1 MCRVNLGE
9 PLAIGN
15 TAKIYLNDN
24 KIFKIYKDYL
34 PSTEAAMEAS
44 KQIFAHSCGLP
55 VPEVIEI
62 NKMEKNQVLIMEYIK
77 GKTLGDLLFENP
89 EKAEYYMS
97 MSIDIQ
103 QQIHHYEGNNLPPI
117 LAKWRSQVEG
127 SHILDGE
134 TKSLILAKLEVMP
147 NEKRLCHGDFHLYN
161 LVLADDKVWIIDWVD
176 AGTGDVCADICR
188 TYLLYLENHQ
198 ELADLYLNIYCSKT
212 DYLKEA
218 ILEWLPIVS
227 AARLSENVS
236 PYNKDKLL
244 NIINRYL

>member
-1 MCRVNLGE
+1 MNLGE

-117 LAKWRSQVEG
+117 LASG
-127 SHILDGE
+127 A
-134 TKSLILAKLEVMP
+134 AKL
-147 NEKRLCHGDFHLYN
+147 K
-161 LVLADDKVWIIDWVD
+161 
-176 AGTGDVCADICR
+176 
-188 TYLLYLENHQ
+188 
-198 ELADLYLNIYCSKT
+198 
-212 DYLKEA
+212 
-218 ILEWLPIVS
+218 
-227 AARLSENVS
+227 AR
-236 PYNKDKLL
+236 
-244 NIINRYL
+244 IF